1 MSQFAQNGTG
11 LKTLLTVGSAFG
23 AIIVAAVGYGVL
35 QHTVVANADNIETIE
50 MRVDRIENRAGDV
63 RERLTGIEVLQRE
76 QSKTLER
83 ILRAVE
89 R

>member
-1 MSQFAQNGTG
+1 MSQITQNGSG

-35 QHTVVANADNIETIE
+35 QHTVVASADSIETIE

>member
-1 MSQFAQNGTG
+1 MSQITQNGSG

-35 QHTVVANADNIETIE
+35 QHTVVANADSIETIE

>member
-1 MSQFAQNGTG
+1 MNQPAQIASG
-11 LKTLLTVGSAFG
+11 LKTYLTIGSAFG

-35 QHTVVANADNIETIE
+35 QHTVEANADNIDTIGE
-50 MRVDRIENRAGDV
+50 RVDRIENRAGDV